1 MMVVADLEELF
12 IPIPDELLVNL
23 SDSREVVEML
33 LETLPT
39 IHQHANSAETA
50 LGPAIR
56 VAFKLMV
63 RFFAVCDMRERIGF
77 CADKGIDAVLDRW

>member
-1 MMVVADLEELF
+1 MMVIADLEELF

-23 SDSREVVEML
+23 SESRDVIDALLDGLPSIHENTRNVE
-33 LETLPT
+33 
-39 IHQHANSAETA
+39 SA

-63 RFFAVCDMRERIGF
+63 RSFLSFIC
-77 CADKGIDAVLDRW
+77 L

>member
-1 MMVVADLEELF
+1 MMVIADLEELF

-23 SDSREVVEML
+23 SESREVIDTL
-33 LETLPT
+33 LDGLAS
-39 IHQHANSAETA
+39 IHQNTRNVESA

-63 RFFAVCDMRERIGF
+63 RSFLSWIVSDGS
-77 CADKGIDAVLDRW
+77 V